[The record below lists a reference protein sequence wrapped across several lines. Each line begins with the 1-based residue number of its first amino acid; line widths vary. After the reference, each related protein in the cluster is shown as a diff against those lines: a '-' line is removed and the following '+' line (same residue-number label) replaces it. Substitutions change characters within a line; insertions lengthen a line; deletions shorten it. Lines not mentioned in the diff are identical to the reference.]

1 MTVVS
6 FQRAR
11 RITSQAIQ
19 LLISGEKLLNLRGR
33 GPWGMDAE
41 RVNEKVVEQNSIVK
55 FYLQMTGER
64 EESWRRNGT

>member
-1 MTVVS
+1 
-6 FQRAR
+6 
-11 RITSQAIQ
+11 
-19 LLISGEKLLNLRGR
+19 
-33 GPWGMDAE
+33 MDAE